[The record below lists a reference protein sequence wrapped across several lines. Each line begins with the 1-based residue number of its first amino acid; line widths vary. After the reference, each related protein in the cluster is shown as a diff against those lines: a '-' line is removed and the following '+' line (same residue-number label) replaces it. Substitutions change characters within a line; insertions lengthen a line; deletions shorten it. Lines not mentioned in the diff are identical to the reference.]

1 MPCSSPHR
9 RTRTNGNTYGRVIQ
23 MKARPR
29 HVYRW
34 SMALYGK
41 EERSWAKKKPTCVAC
56 NQSRPQISAVR
67 RTLCILL
74 IVLRGRENADV

>member
-1 MPCSSPHR
+1 
-9 RTRTNGNTYGRVIQ
+9 
-23 MKARPR
+23 
-29 HVYRW
+29 
-34 SMALYGK
+34 MALYGK
-41 EERSWAKKKPTCVAC
+41 EERSWAKKNPTCVAC